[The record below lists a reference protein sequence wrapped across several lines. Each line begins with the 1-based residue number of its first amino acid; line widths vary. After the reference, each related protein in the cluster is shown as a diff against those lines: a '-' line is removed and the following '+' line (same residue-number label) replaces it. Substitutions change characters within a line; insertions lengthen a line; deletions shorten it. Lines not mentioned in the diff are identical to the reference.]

1 MVPEMVVADKISAFK
16 NTGIVPK
23 TATIIMVIL
32 PNETDFPKFK
42 STANNFEKDEK
53 VESKV
58 EAAEVI
64 IIKLITNKITTP
76 KALPTSTAA
85 CPCIPCDC
93 AYTPMMLKSTIQI
106 APKTLAHKKL
116 LLVIFGE
123 EIKPLSVKTGS

>member
-23 TATIIMVIL
+23 TATISMVIL
-32 PNETDFPKFK
+32 PKETVFLMFK
-42 STANNFEKDEK
+42 SIAINLEKDEN

-64 IIKLITNKITTP
+64 MIKLMTNKITTP
-76 KALPTSTAA
+76 NALPTSTAA
-85 CPCIPCDC
+85 CPDIPFVC
-93 AYTPMMLKSTIQI
+93 AYTPIKLNKTIQI

-116 LLVIFGE
+116 LLVTFGE